1 MKEKKGEKTDD
12 GNGNDK
18 KLSSLL
24 LSDKTLLTSVRIDP
38 KKKRKPCTNLM
49 TDDSVEKKNHT
60 ICYL

>member
-38 KKKRKPCTNLM
+38 KKKENRARTL
-49 TDDSVEKKNHT
+49 
-60 ICYL
+60 